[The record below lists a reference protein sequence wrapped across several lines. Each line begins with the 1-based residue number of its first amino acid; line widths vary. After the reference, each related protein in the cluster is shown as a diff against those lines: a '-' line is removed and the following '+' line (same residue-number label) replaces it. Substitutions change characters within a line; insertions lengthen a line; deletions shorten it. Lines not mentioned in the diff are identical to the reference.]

1 MNLEQLQQSWNKL
14 SERLEREEVIRKQE
28 LRLVMEN
35 KVTSYRNRIRLN
47 QILGW
52 VVLLCTVGILFV
64 QGIQSDPFGWIV
76 IGTVVVMDVLLFA
89 PMYSIIMRL
98 AKFDSNIIEQE
109 KMIIRFEKMF
119 VRNSIVIAKNDDL
132 FYMFHGD
139 VTYTDEAL
147 YANKLSVVF
156 EDIEKARETLDN
168 VREFVKNNPTV
179 YLSTHTPLGHENLEN
194 KSVIDFE
201 NPPES
206 IYPK

>member
-52 VVLLCTVGILFV
+52 VVLLCAVGILFV

-109 KMIIRFEKMF
+109 QMIIRFEKMF
-119 VRNSIVIAKNDDL
+119 VRNIIVIAIFLAAL
-132 FYMFHGD
+132 FAYVIIDAVIRHAVPSAEWWLWMILTIIASAILGGWRYMQERERIAD
-139 VTYTDEAL
+139 IKQRIIL
-147 YANKLSVVF
+147 LKQF
-156 EDIEKARETLDN
+156 EE
-168 VREFVKNNPTV
+168 
-179 YLSTHTPLGHENLEN
+179 
-194 KSVIDFE
+194 
-201 NPPES
+201 
-206 IYPK
+206 

>member
-52 VVLLCTVGILFV
+52 VVLLCAVGILFV

-76 IGTVVVMDVLLFA
+76 IGTVAVMDVLLFA

-98 AKFDSNIIEQE
+98 AKFNSNIIEQE
-109 KMIIRFEKMF
+109 QMIIRFEKML
-119 VRNSIVIAKNDDL
+119 VRNSIVIAIFLAAL
-132 FYMFHGD
+132 FAYVIIEAVIRHAVPSAEWWLWMILTIIASAILGGWRYMQERERIAD
-139 VTYTDEAL
+139 IKQRITL
-147 YANKLSVVF
+147 LKQF
-156 EDIEKARETLDN
+156 EE
-168 VREFVKNNPTV
+168 
-179 YLSTHTPLGHENLEN
+179 
-194 KSVIDFE
+194 
-201 NPPES
+201 
-206 IYPK
+206 

>member
-52 VVLLCTVGILFV
+52 VVLLCAVGILFV

-98 AKFDSNIIEQE
+98 AMFDSNIIEQE
-109 KMIIRFEKMF
+109 QMIIRFEKMF
-119 VRNSIVIAKNDDL
+119 VRNSIVIAIFLAAL
-132 FYMFHGD
+132 FAYVIIDAVIRHAVPSAEWWLWMILTIIASAILGGWRYMQERERIAD
-139 VTYTDEAL
+139 IKQRITL
-147 YANKLSVVF
+147 LKQF
-156 EDIEKARETLDN
+156 EE
-168 VREFVKNNPTV
+168 
-179 YLSTHTPLGHENLEN
+179 
-194 KSVIDFE
+194 
-201 NPPES
+201 
-206 IYPK
+206 

>member
-52 VVLLCTVGILFV
+52 VVLLCAVGILFV

-98 AKFDSNIIEQE
+98 AKFNSNIIEQE
-109 KMIIRFEKMF
+109 QMIIRFEKMF
-119 VRNSIVIAKNDDL
+119 VRNGIVIAIFLAAL
-132 FYMFHGD
+132 FAYVIIDAVIRHAGPSAEWWLWMILTIIASAILGGWRYMQERERIAD
-139 VTYTDEAL
+139 IKQRITL
-147 YANKLSVVF
+147 LKQF
-156 EDIEKARETLDN
+156 EE
-168 VREFVKNNPTV
+168 
-179 YLSTHTPLGHENLEN
+179 
-194 KSVIDFE
+194 
-201 NPPES
+201 
-206 IYPK
+206 

>member
-64 QGIQSDPFGWIV
+64 QGIQSEPFGWIV

-109 KMIIRFEKMF
+109 QMIIRFEKMF
-119 VRNSIVIAKNDDL
+119 VRNSIVISIFLAAL
-132 FYMFHGD
+132 FAYVIIDAVIRHAVPSAEWWLWMILTIIASAILGGWRYMQERERIAD
-139 VTYTDEAL
+139 IKQRITL
-147 YANKLSVVF
+147 LKQF
-156 EDIEKARETLDN
+156 EE
-168 VREFVKNNPTV
+168 
-179 YLSTHTPLGHENLEN
+179 
-194 KSVIDFE
+194 
-201 NPPES
+201 
-206 IYPK
+206 

>member
-52 VVLLCTVGILFV
+52 VVLLCAVGILFV

-98 AKFDSNIIEQE
+98 AKFNSNIIEQE
-109 KMIIRFEKMF
+109 QMIIRFEKMF
-119 VRNSIVIAKNDDL
+119 VRNIIVIAIFLAAL
-132 FYMFHGD
+132 FAYVIIDAVIRHAVPSAEWWLWMILTIIASAILGGWRYMQERERIAD
-139 VTYTDEAL
+139 IKQRITL
-147 YANKLSVVF
+147 LKQF
-156 EDIEKARETLDN
+156 EE
-168 VREFVKNNPTV
+168 
-179 YLSTHTPLGHENLEN
+179 
-194 KSVIDFE
+194 
-201 NPPES
+201 
-206 IYPK
+206 

>member
-64 QGIQSDPFGWIV
+64 QGIQSEPFGWIV
-76 IGTVVVMDVLLFA
+76 IGTVAVMDVLLFA

-119 VRNSIVIAKNDDL
+119 VRNNIVIAIFLAAL
-132 FYMFHGD
+132 FAYVIIDAVIRHAVPSAEWWLWMILTIIASAILGGWRYMQERERIAD
-139 VTYTDEAL
+139 IKQRITL
-147 YANKLSVVF
+147 LKQF
-156 EDIEKARETLDN
+156 EE
-168 VREFVKNNPTV
+168 
-179 YLSTHTPLGHENLEN
+179 
-194 KSVIDFE
+194 
-201 NPPES
+201 
-206 IYPK
+206 

>member
-35 KVTSYRNRIRLN
+35 KATSYRNRIRLN

-52 VVLLCTVGILFV
+52 VVLLCAVGILFV

-98 AKFDSNIIEQE
+98 AKFNSNIIEQE
-109 KMIIRFEKMF
+109 QMIIRFEKMF
-119 VRNSIVIAKNDDL
+119 VRNIIVIAIFLAAL
-132 FYMFHGD
+132 FAYVIIDAVIRHAVPSAEWWLWMILTIIASAILGGWRYMQERERIAD
-139 VTYTDEAL
+139 IKQRITL
-147 YANKLSVVF
+147 LKQF
-156 EDIEKARETLDN
+156 EE
-168 VREFVKNNPTV
+168 
-179 YLSTHTPLGHENLEN
+179 
-194 KSVIDFE
+194 
-201 NPPES
+201 
-206 IYPK
+206 

>member
-52 VVLLCTVGILFV
+52 VVLLCAVGILFV

-98 AKFDSNIIEQE
+98 AKFNSNIIEQE
-109 KMIIRFEKMF
+109 QMIIRFEKMF
-119 VRNSIVIAKNDDL
+119 VRNSIVIAIFLAAL
-132 FYMFHGD
+132 FAYVIIDAVIRHAVPSAEWWLWMILTIIVSAILGGWRYMQERERIAD
-139 VTYTDEAL
+139 IKQRITL
-147 YANKLSVVF
+147 LKQF
-156 EDIEKARETLDN
+156 EE
-168 VREFVKNNPTV
+168 
-179 YLSTHTPLGHENLEN
+179 
-194 KSVIDFE
+194 
-201 NPPES
+201 
-206 IYPK
+206 

>member
-52 VVLLCTVGILFV
+52 VVLLCAVGILFV
-64 QGIQSDPFGWIV
+64 QGIQSEPFGWIV

-109 KMIIRFEKMF
+109 QMIIRFEKMF
-119 VRNSIVIAKNDDL
+119 VRNSIVISIFLAAL
-132 FYMFHGD
+132 FAYVIIDAVIRHAVPSAEWWLWMILTIIASAILGGWRYMQERERIAD
-139 VTYTDEAL
+139 IKQRITL
-147 YANKLSVVF
+147 LKQF
-156 EDIEKARETLDN
+156 EE
-168 VREFVKNNPTV
+168 
-179 YLSTHTPLGHENLEN
+179 
-194 KSVIDFE
+194 
-201 NPPES
+201 
-206 IYPK
+206 

>member
-52 VVLLCTVGILFV
+52 VVLLCAVGILFV

-98 AKFDSNIIEQE
+98 AKFNSNIIEQE
-109 KMIIRFEKMF
+109 QMIIRFEKMF
-119 VRNSIVIAKNDDL
+119 VRNSIVIAIFLAAL
-132 FYMFHGD
+132 FAYVIIDAVIRHAVPSAEWWLWMILTIIASAILGGWRYMQERERIAD
-139 VTYTDEAL
+139 IKQRITL
-147 YANKLSVVF
+147 LKQF
-156 EDIEKARETLDN
+156 EE
-168 VREFVKNNPTV
+168 
-179 YLSTHTPLGHENLEN
+179 
-194 KSVIDFE
+194 
-201 NPPES
+201 
-206 IYPK
+206 

>member
-109 KMIIRFEKMF
+109 QMIIRFEKMF
-119 VRNSIVIAKNDDL
+119 VRNGIVIAIFLAAL
-132 FYMFHGD
+132 FAYVIIDAVIRHAVPSAEWWLWMILTIIASAILGGWRYMQERERIAD
-139 VTYTDEAL
+139 IKQRITL
-147 YANKLSVVF
+147 LKQF
-156 EDIEKARETLDN
+156 EE
-168 VREFVKNNPTV
+168 
-179 YLSTHTPLGHENLEN
+179 
-194 KSVIDFE
+194 
-201 NPPES
+201 
-206 IYPK
+206 

>member
-1 MNLEQLQQSWNKL
+1 MNLEQLQQSWTKL

-52 VVLLCTVGILFV
+52 VVLLCAVGILFV

-119 VRNSIVIAKNDDL
+119 VRNNIVIAIFLAAL
-132 FYMFHGD
+132 FAYVIIDAVIRHAVPSAEWWLWMILTIIASAILGGWRYMQERERIAD
-139 VTYTDEAL
+139 IKQRITL
-147 YANKLSVVF
+147 LKQF
-156 EDIEKARETLDN
+156 EE
-168 VREFVKNNPTV
+168 
-179 YLSTHTPLGHENLEN
+179 
-194 KSVIDFE
+194 
-201 NPPES
+201 
-206 IYPK
+206 

>member
-52 VVLLCTVGILFV
+52 VVLLCAVGILFV
-64 QGIQSDPFGWIV
+64 QGIQSEPFGWIV

-98 AKFDSNIIEQE
+98 AKFNSNIIEQE
-109 KMIIRFEKMF
+109 QMIIRFEKMF
-119 VRNSIVIAKNDDL
+119 VRNSIVIAIFLAAL
-132 FYMFHGD
+132 FAYVIIDAVIRHAVPSAEWWLWMILTIIASAILGGWRYMQERERIAD
-139 VTYTDEAL
+139 IKQRIIL
-147 YANKLSVVF
+147 LKQF
-156 EDIEKARETLDN
+156 EE
-168 VREFVKNNPTV
+168 
-179 YLSTHTPLGHENLEN
+179 
-194 KSVIDFE
+194 
-201 NPPES
+201 
-206 IYPK
+206 